1 MICEKCGIEYEEDS
15 CPACAAV
22 NAAAVAEEANEL
34 PPCAEKGADITA
46 MEQSET
52 ITECAEAEEQ
62 TEAIT
67 ECAEAEEQSETISE
81 CTEAEEQT
89 EAITERAEAE
99 EQTEAITDCAE
110 AEEQTEAIT
119 ECAEADEQ
127 SEAIIECAEVDE
139 QTEESCPEEE
149 SEPTPKRTLCNKCGT
164 VYEGLNCPSCVAK
177 AKIEMEKKRATEKKG
192 KKLGLSGMIISL
204 ASLWVSVMYYP
215 GLHMIPVGIVSLV
228 LSIIGKCKY
237 RRSKTATVGI
247 IVSILQ
253 MVFNVVMTILTVVGL
268 TISFFLALLT
278 ASAGGLTI
286 SDIDS
291 VF

>member
-15 CPACAAV
+15 CPACVAA
-22 NAAAVAEEANEL
+22 NATAVAEEANEL

-46 MEQSET
+46 MEQSEA
-52 ITECAEAEEQ
+52 IAECAEAD
-62 TEAIT
+62 
-67 ECAEAEEQSETISE
+67 EQS
-81 CTEAEEQT
+81 
-89 EAITERAEAE
+89 
-99 EQTEAITDCAE
+99 
-110 AEEQTEAIT
+110 EAIT

-127 SEAIIECAEVDE
+127 SEAITECTDAEE

-192 KKLGLSGMIISL
+192 KKLGLVGMIISL
-204 ASLWVSVMYYP
+204 ASLWLSFTAYY
-215 GLHMIPVGIVSLV
+215 GLHYIPVGIVSLV

-268 TISFFLALLT
+268 ILYIFLALIT

>member
-22 NAAAVAEEANEL
+22 SATAVAEEANEL
-34 PPCAEKGADITA
+34 PPCAENTADITA

-52 ITECAEAEEQ
+52 I
-62 TEAIT
+62 
-67 ECAEAEEQSETISE
+67 SE
-81 CTEAEEQT
+81 
-89 EAITERAEAE
+89 
-99 EQTEAITDCAE
+99 CAE

-119 ECAEADEQ
+119 ECAEADEPC
-127 SEAIIECAEVDE
+127 SEQEA
-139 QTEESCPEEE
+139 
-149 SEPTPKRTLCNKCGT
+149 EPTPKRTLCNKCGT
-164 VYEGLNCPSCVAK
+164 IYEGLNCPNCVAK

-192 KKLGLSGMIISL
+192 KKLGLVGMIISL
-204 ASLWVSVMYYP
+204 ASLWASFTFYY
-215 GLHMIPVGIVSLV
+215 GLHYIPVGILSLI

-237 RRSKTATVGI
+237 KRSKTATVGI

-268 TISFFLALLT
+268 ILYIFLVLIT